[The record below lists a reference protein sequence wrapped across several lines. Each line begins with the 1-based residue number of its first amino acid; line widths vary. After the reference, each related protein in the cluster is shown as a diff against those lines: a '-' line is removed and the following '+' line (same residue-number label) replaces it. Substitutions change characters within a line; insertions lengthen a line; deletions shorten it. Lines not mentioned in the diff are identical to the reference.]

1 MGLLK
6 LIKRVFRREVEYS
19 EVDMTKYSFNKRTE
33 DDLLDK
39 INKEKR
45 C

>member
-1 MGLLK
+1 MGILK
-6 LIKRVFRREVEYS
+6 LVKRIFRREVEYS
-19 EVDMTKYSFNKRTE
+19 EVDMTKYSFNKRVE
-33 DDLLDK
+33 DDLLDI